1 MRTPVR
7 NQFLGVHR
15 GSCFCAS
22 SVLPS
27 RGVPLPIT
35 TGRRGG
41 IRVMAGAP
49 PRLLTPPRAA
59 PGAGRGRTPPRRR
72 GGRPPRLPRGGA
84 PLSPQPPPREGGGFF
99 SPRRGAPPP

>member
-41 IRVMAGAP
+41 IRVMAGAA
-49 PRLLTPPRAA
+49 PRLLPRPPPPPGTAAARAPPPPEGRRPPLHARRGPPAPPAPTPP
-59 PGAGRGRTPPRRR
+59 T
-72 GGRPPRLPRGGA
+72 GGP
-84 PLSPQPPPREGGGFF
+84 FF
-99 SPRRGAPPP
+99 SPPP

>member
-1 MRTPVR
+1 MANVRSIMRTPVR
-7 NQFLGVHR
+7 NQFLGVHH

-49 PRLLTPPRAA
+49 PPLPPPPPPPPTAADGRA
-59 PGAGRGRTPPRRR
+59 PPPRR
-72 GGRPPRLPRGGA
+72 GG
-84 PLSPQPPPREGGGFF
+84 PPPVLAGA
-99 SPRRGAPPP
+99 GAPPFSPLAPPARGRFL